1 MTFLHLT
8 PEEFFRFKQAHPLII
23 DLLVFRYLGRDWL
36 EWEPE
41 TIRQE
46 LTQAVGVIDELT
58 WAKIQAVKALHVNP
72 FFCFSQWEVFLPV
85 ITALN
90 NVIPSFDYV
99 QAPTVP
105 RLYAGVDIMR
115 TVEAEEPFGDE
126 VRRFVAAS
134 CLHRGTYCTP
144 EELEFAQPLLR
155 RPFYVC
161 DVCKN
166 HEFVAD
172 DHDGICDACGKDWR
186 QKATGSVKENA
197 PRVTPQF
204 TYDDG
209 PVRRR
214 LEQALADPDNFVPHD
229 DVPEDVQAA
238 RLLVAFQYRDHRRT
252 QFAEQKEFLKL

>member
-1 MTFLHLT
+1 M
-8 PEEFFRFKQAHPLII
+8 
-23 DLLVFRYLGRDWL
+23 

-46 LTQAVGVIDELT
+46 LKGVVGEIDELS
-58 WAKIQAVKALHVNP
+58 WAKMQAMKAIHVNP
-72 FFCFSQWEVFLPV
+72 HFCCSQWEVFLPV

-90 NVIPSFDYV
+90 NVLPTFDYV

-105 RLYAGVDIMR
+105 RLYAGVDILRM
-115 TVEAEEPFGDE
+115 VEPDEPFSDE
-126 VRRFVAAS
+126 VRRFVAAC

-161 DVCKN
+161 DVCQN
-166 HEFVAD
+166 REFVAD

-186 QKATGSVKENA
+186 KQATGAVKPNA

-204 TYDDG
+204 TYDDA

-214 LEQALADPDNFVPHD
+214 LAEALKEPEDFVPHD
-229 DVPEDVQAA
+229 DVPEDVQVA
-238 RLLVAFQYRDHRRT
+238 RLLVAFQYRDYRRS